1 MTSIAEIL
9 KLSGLDPNT
18 CGVDTKS
25 LYSPIHAGADGKVYK
40 GKDAVRQAQAPSDS
54 DKTGIAPSYKLKMV
68 TDCEHWLALFITQD
82 AEMQKLKDSVR
93 KIVDLTYPVLIRG
106 ETGTGKELIA
116 KALHGKRIGDFIDVN
131 CGGFPEHL
139 IESELFGHVKGAFTG
154 ADAPKQGLFQAAA
167 GGTLFL
173 DEIGELPMLMQCKLL
188 RALQE
193 KVVRKVGSNYNEAIS
208 CRIVAASHCDLG
220 RYVIEKK
227 FREDLLWRLNTF
239 ELDTKPIRARRAD
252 IPLISKAFGVE
263 IAADDITGPIYGNV
277 REIQRFLLRRKYM
290 GM

>member
-9 KLSGLDPNT
+9 KLSGLDPAA
-18 CGVDTKS
+18 CGVDAKS

-40 GKDAVRQAQAPSDS
+40 GKDAVRQVQALKDS
-54 DKTGIAPSYKLKMV
+54 DTSGIAPAYRIKMKA
-68 TDCEHWLALFITQD
+68 DREYWLAQFLTQD
-82 AEMQKLKDSVR
+82 SAMLALKDIVR
-93 KIVDLTYPVLIRG
+93 RLTDLPYPVLIHG

-116 KALHGKRIGDFIDVN
+116 KALHSNRVGDFIDVN

-154 ADAPKQGLFQAAA
+154 AVDAKQGLFQAAA

-193 KVVRKVGSNYNEAIS
+193 KVVRKVGSNYNEGIT
-208 CRIVAASHCDLG
+208 CRVVAASHCDLNK
-220 RYVIEKK
+220 YVVERK

-239 ELDTKPIRARRAD
+239 ELFTKPLRDRRAD
-252 IPLISKAFGVE
+252 IPMISKAFGME
-263 IAADDITGPIYGNV
+263 IGENEIEGPVYGNV
-277 REIQRFLLRRKYM
+277 REIQQFVLRKKYISI
-290 GM
+290 